1 MKILRWVAIGL
12 LALLALIQFIP
23 PVVAWQTNP
32 PLFRSRT
39 GIVPRCVPVPS
50 APAWKKRR
58 DLKSSRG
65 FGSSIRNAIKI
76 GRFLSV
82 FA

>member
-1 MKILRWVAIGL
+1 
-12 LALLALIQFIP
+12 
-23 PVVAWQTNP
+23 
-32 PLFRSRT
+32 
-39 GIVPRCVPVPS
+39 VPVPS

-76 GRFLSV
+76 GRFLSA